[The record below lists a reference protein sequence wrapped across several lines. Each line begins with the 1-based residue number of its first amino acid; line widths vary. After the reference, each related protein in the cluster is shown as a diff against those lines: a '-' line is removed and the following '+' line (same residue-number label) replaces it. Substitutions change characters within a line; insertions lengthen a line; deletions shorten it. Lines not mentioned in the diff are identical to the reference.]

1 MNMGHCLSLNVTG
14 NYVAIGI
21 TLLVNSTIFFHTP
34 GMFEKVTQEKQD
46 QYRSFIKLGNLYEFN
61 LKYEYW
67 DFRMKLH
74 DYDGIPCINEKGY
87 SKDLCYSREIEQEL
101 LENFGCTT
109 PFGLNKTRICSN
121 VTIGRQAY
129 DTYLDAIQTDNYK
142 SCFNP
147 CTSISISPLTPVIS
161 YGYDSDFASVTLF
174 FDEDELVKIYES
186 YYIYSELSL
195 IAEVGG
201 YVGLF
206 LGISVNQVTNLMDF
220 ILTKLQQLCQRS
232 KS

>member
-67 DFRMKLH
+67 DFRKKLH
-74 DYDGIPCINEKGY
+74 DYDGIPCNDEKGY
-87 SKDLCYSREIEQEL
+87 SKDLCYQREIEQEL
-101 LENFGCTT
+101 LESFGCTT
-109 PFGLNKTRICSN
+109 PFGLNKSKICTN
-121 VTIGRQAY
+121 ATIAR
-129 DTYLDAIQTDNYK
+129 DVFETYREAMVSDIYK
-142 SCFNP
+142 SCLNP
-147 CTSISISPLTPVIS
+147 CTFFSILPLTPTRAPYNPDKAYVEF
-161 YGYDSDFASVTLF
+161 YLDENELF
-174 FDEDELVKIYES
+174 KIYES
-186 YYIYSELSL
+186 YYIYSEVNL
-195 IAEVGG
+195 IAEIGG

-206 LGISVNQVTNLMDF
+206 LGISVNQVTNLMDL
-220 ILTKLQQLCQRS
+220 ILAQLERLCQRL
-232 KS
+232 KY